1 MAAALIAALLVV
13 PAAAQKGEVIARI
26 NGTEITQEDLDNA
39 RAEIGEE
46 LSSIP
51 AEDRRWRLVQYLI
64 ESRMMAD
71 AAKKQG
77 FDETPEFKKRLDY
90 YRDRA
95 LRDLYMEKKVRSN
108 VTEAQAKALYDEQ
121 IAKMEPQTEIRA
133 RHVLV
138 ETESEALDVVERHN
152 RGEDFAELAREL
164 SKGPSGADGGD
175 LGYLTKGQLVK
186 AFEETAFGL
195 EKGEVSDPVKT
206 EYGWHVIKL
215 EDKRQQTPPDFKEVK
230 EQLMSVLVRQE
241 AEKAIGELRKESE
254 VEIVDPAIKKEMED
268 ALKRRMGVDPQ

>member
-1 MAAALIAALLVV
+1 MAAALIAALLAV

-26 NGTEITQEDLDNA
+26 DGTEITQEDLETA

-46 LSSIP
+46 LSRIP

-64 ESRMMAD
+64 ESQMMAD
-71 AAKKQG
+71 AAEKEG
-77 FDETPEFKKRLDY
+77 LANSPEFKKRLDY

-121 IAKMEPQTEIRA
+121 VAKLEPQTEIRA

-152 RGEDFAELAREL
+152 RGEDFAELAKEL

-175 LGYLTKGQLVK
+175 LGYFTEGQMVK
-186 AFEETAFGL
+186 QFEETAFAL

-215 EDKRQQTPPDFKEVK
+215 EDKRQQTPPAFKEVK

-241 AEKAIGELRKESE
+241 AEKAIGKLRKNSE

-268 ALKRRMGVDPQ
+268 ALKRRMGVNPQ